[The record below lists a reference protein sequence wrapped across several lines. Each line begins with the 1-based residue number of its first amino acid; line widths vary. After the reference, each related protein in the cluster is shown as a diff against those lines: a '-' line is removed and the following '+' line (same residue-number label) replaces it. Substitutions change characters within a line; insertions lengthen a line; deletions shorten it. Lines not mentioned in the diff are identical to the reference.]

1 MRRGYG
7 TDTRCDTQTPLVP
20 WRNTMKRFA
29 PLALIVLAL
38 AVVPAA
44 FADDGAPAPT
54 SPTAPTPQTQ
64 PARGAPGQQNA
75 GRPGA
80 QLRAEILRLRLQIV
94 QLRFRLHCGRNGNAS
109 HERCVA
115 FAQKVLDRLTKLEG
129 NVQQKLT
136 ELKACTPDSTDP
148 KCKNAD
154 KKIVVLTRV
163 DTHLQKVIQALQ
175 DWLDGKGTDTAGST
189 PPSSD
194 DALDQAA
201 LGLSQAAAGSNG

>member
-1 MRRGYG
+1 
-7 TDTRCDTQTPLVP
+7 
-20 WRNTMKRFA
+20 MKRFA

-38 AVVPAA
+38 AIVPAA
-44 FADDGAPAPT
+44 FADDNTPAPT
-54 SPTAPTPQTQ
+54 QPTAAPATQ
-64 PARGAPGQQNA
+64 PATPATRPAQRTA
-75 GRPGA
+75 GRPGI
-80 QLRAEILRLRLQIV
+80 QVRIEILRLRMQIV
-94 QLRFRLHCGRNGNAS
+94 QLRFRLHCGQNGNAS

-115 FAQKVLDRLTKLEG
+115 FAQKVVDHLTKLDG
-129 NVQQKLT
+129 KVQAKLA

-154 KKIVVLTRV
+154 KKIAVLTRV

-175 DWLDGKGTDTAGST
+175 DWLAGKSTSDTAGST

-201 LGLSQAAAGSNG
+201 AGLSQAAAGSNG